1 MYDFLTNITLVV
13 SSGVIIYLLA
23 RALPRV
29 PDVELSPN
37 AEPGAFERFMRRIP
51 LAKIDT
57 ALSAFFEK
65 WLRKMRVMVLK
76 TENIVSAGIKRMQSK
91 TSVPPP
97 PGSLFEKKEDDPSDK
112 PKI

>member
-1 MYDFLTNITLVV
+1 MYDFLTNIALIV

-29 PDVELSPN
+29 PDVELAPN
-37 AEPGAFERFMRRIP
+37 TEPNAFERFMRRIP

-57 ALSAFFEK
+57 ALSGFFEK

-76 TENIVSAGIKRMQSK
+76 TENMVSAGIKRMQSK
-91 TSVPPP
+91 TSTPP
-97 PGSLFEKKEDDPSDK
+97 PGSLFEKKDENNNKLPQ
-112 PKI
+112 